1 MGLILYA
8 SLGVAALGLYKLVVA
23 LSKPLRSP
31 LLTLPGPKS
40 PSWLW
45 GQSKQIFA
53 AENSVLHQEWI
64 EKYGKVITY
73 TGFLGVS
80 GLVYSLS
87 QRDYVYCSRLT
98 NLILGYGFLLNLLIC

>member
-8 SLGVAALGLYKLVVA
+8 SLGVAALGLYKLAVA
-23 LSKPLRSP
+23 LSKPLQSP

-80 GLVYSLS
+80 GLVHSLFR
-87 QRDYVYCSRLT
+87 RDYLYCSRLT